1 MRLSFGQKVD
11 GIVVSCLSFFK
22 LFLAVTSHFAW
33 FYLMELIWIWLF
45 IICYCVVFNIFVS
58 ADQEYYDV
66 AFGSFHL

>member
-1 MRLSFGQKVD
+1 MRPSFGQKVD
-11 GIVVSCLSFFK
+11 GIVVSCLSFLK
-22 LFLAVTSHFAW
+22 LFLAFTGHFAR

-66 AFGSFHL
+66 AFVSFHL